1 MTDDRFSVIAADSPS
16 DEDMAELERLASET
30 NSVVM
35 LLDLKNAELLRRRAQ
50 EANIAAGAW
59 IVRALNLQ
67 ADVDAGRALVT
78 RTMTILSLKGET
90 Q

>member
-35 LLDLKNAELLRRRAQ
+35 LLDLKNAELLQRRAQ
-50 EANIAAGAW
+50 EADIAAGAW

-67 ADVDAGRALVT
+67 ATSTPAAPW
-78 RTMTILSLKGET
+78 SPEP
-90 Q
+90 

>member
-16 DEDMAELERLASET
+16 DEDMDELERLASET
-30 NSVVM
+30 NSVVI
-35 LLDLKNAELLRRRAQ
+35 LLDLKNAELLQRRAQ